1 MKNKKLLDG
10 ELPFTFIRPRDV
22 IKAKNLSQSYYMTT
36 MLNRLQQVFKWGNLP
51 DTIPQRFL
59 ENYLLTSGSA
69 CITLVPPGR
78 NEDGTERSDA
88 SLYAFSGAF
97 GGYRDAYYFPRSFF
111 VNNPYLNF
119 NRELEIDTD
128 CVIIANDSYYY
139 GLYPLLCR
147 YSQILTELDI
157 TALNISVLLRAPF
170 GLTARDD
177 TERKSAEQF
186 LKRLEQG
193 ELAILAENLVF
204 EGVNSL
210 NLLSQSSNG
219 ISQSL
224 IELRQ
229 YYYGSLFNEIGINA
243 NFNLKRESINSTETD
258 LNRDALFPL
267 IDDMLMQRKRACE
280 KLNEKYGTDITVD
293 LNSAWK
299 DEQREQDAILDNLE
313 TVEKDVTD
321 NADIGF
327 KKDGRNNADEGV
339 SRH

>member
-1 MKNKKLLDG
+1 MKKKLLEN
-10 ELPFTFIRPRDV
+10 ELPFFNVRPRDV

-36 MLNRLQQVFKWGNLP
+36 MLTRLQQVFKWENLP
-51 DTIPQRFL
+51 ETIPERFL
-59 ENYLLTSGSA
+59 ENYLLMTGSA
-69 CITLVPPGR
+69 CITLVPPGN
-78 NEDGTERSDA
+78 NEDGTVRNDA
-88 SLYAFSGAF
+88 NLYAFNGTF

-119 NRELEIDTD
+119 NQELEINTD
-128 CVIIANDSYYY
+128 CIVIANDSYYY
-139 GLYPLLCR
+139 GLYPMLCR

-177 TERKSAEQF
+177 TEKRSAEQF

-267 IDDMLMQRKRACE
+267 IDDMLEQRKKACAAI
-280 KLNEKYGTDITVD
+280 NAKYGTNITVD
-293 LNSAWK
+293 LSSAWK

-313 TVEKDVTD
+313 SGEYNGYSSITESE
-321 NADIGF
+321 
-327 KKDGRNNADEGV
+327 RDETQERV
-339 SRH
+339 PSD

>member
-1 MKNKKLLDG
+1 MKQKRIPEN
-10 ELPFTFIRPRDV
+10 EMPFLYIRPRDT
-22 IKAKNLSQSYYMTT
+22 IKAKSLSQSFYMTT
-36 MLNRLQQVFKWGNLP
+36 MLNRLQQIFEWKGLP
-51 DTIPQRFL
+51 DTIPQKFL
-59 ENYLLTSGSA
+59 ENYLLTTGNA

-78 NEDGTERSDA
+78 NEDGTIRNDA

-97 GGYRDAYYFPRSFF
+97 GGYRDAYYFPRSFY

-119 NRELEIDTD
+119 NEELEIDSD
-128 CVIIANDSYYY
+128 CIIIANDSYYY
-139 GLYPLLCR
+139 GLYPMLCR
-147 YSQILTELDI
+147 YSQILSELDI

-267 IDDMLMQRKRACE
+267 IDDMLRQRQIACDAI
-280 KLNEKYGTDITVD
+280 NAKYGTNISVD

-313 TVEKDVTD
+313 SDETDVVE
-321 NADIGF
+321 NADIGIG
-327 KKDGRNNADEGV
+327 KDGRDNTDESVPGD
-339 SRH
+339 